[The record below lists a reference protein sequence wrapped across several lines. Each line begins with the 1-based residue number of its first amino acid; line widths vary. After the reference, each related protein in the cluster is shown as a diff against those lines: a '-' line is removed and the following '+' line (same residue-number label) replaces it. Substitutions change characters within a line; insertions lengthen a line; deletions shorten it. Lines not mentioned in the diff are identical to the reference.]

1 MLYRPST
8 PTNRPDTDQSLACTS
23 APGGRRRLSAC
34 AYRSAAWLTM
44 HKCVAGWHA
53 SELQSESTLHADPTA
68 RPEAFGICLS
78 LRLLPRE
85 PQLEFASQLTL
96 GGG

>member
-1 MLYRPST
+1 MCLSF
-8 PTNRPDTDQSLACTS
+8 
-23 APGGRRRLSAC
+23 GGMAYHAQMCCRMARL
-34 AYRSAAWLTM
+34 RAAIR
-44 HKCVAGWHA
+44 V
-53 SELQSESTLHADPTA
+53 TLHADPTA

-96 GGG
+96 GGGSCAAGGPPTGERSTGGST